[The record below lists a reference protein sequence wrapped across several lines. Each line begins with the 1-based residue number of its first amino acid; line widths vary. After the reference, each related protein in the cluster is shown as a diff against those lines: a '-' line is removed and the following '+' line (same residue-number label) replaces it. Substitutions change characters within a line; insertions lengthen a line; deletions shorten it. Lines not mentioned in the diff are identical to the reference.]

1 MKWLLVCLMACRGPS
16 DVLRESFGEDK
27 GMRCTD
33 VNDYMA
39 VCESAT
45 ATYVC
50 FANPKAFAS
59 ACILATNPL
68 TYTPPLPCSVSNSY
82 ILTQ

>member
-1 MKWLLVCLMACRGPS
+1 MKWLFLLAACRGPS

-33 VNDYMA
+33 VDDFMA
-39 VCESAT
+39 ICESAT

-50 FANPKAFAS
+50 FANRKGFAS
-59 ACILATNPL
+59 ACLLATNPL
-68 TYTPPLPCSVSNSY
+68 TYTPVPCSVTTNY
-82 ILTQ
+82 LLTQ